1 MIFHHRLPRR
11 TPLPTVAPHPYV
23 RHRPEL
29 TLLYQVVEYHLPE
42 FREHLR
48 QHDKYLP
55 RFVIQEFE
63 DYLHCGRLE
72 QGFVRV
78 KCTGCR
84 HELLV
89 AFSCKCRGFCPFLRG
104 SPHDPDFRTPHRPRA
119 FALQTHDISVCLRF
133 GGTLRVIASRF
144 SAPGRTSMS
153 SGPFWSISSNEP
165 DLPHRLGWR
174 HRPDLKPISW
184 PLPELSTRSIR
195 TSCVIENPPSD
206 LPAQPVRNLPPVRED
221 LHPLAASRSFDEPED
236 YLRYSLTSVNIPV
249 ISPIL
254 GSPLK
259 TVEPDGIEPSTPTM
273 P

>member
-1 MIFHHRLPRR
+1 LPN
-11 TPLPTVAPHPYV
+11 VAPHPYV

-89 AFSCKCRGFCPFLRG
+89 AFSCKRRGFCPSCGARRMIET
-104 SPHDPDFRTPHRPRA
+104 SAHRQ
-119 FALQTHDISVCLRF
+119 FT
-133 GGTLRVIASRF
+133 
-144 SAPGRTSMS
+144 
-153 SGPFWSISSNEP
+153 
-165 DLPHRLGWR
+165 
-174 HRPDLKPISW
+174 K
-184 PLPELSTRSIR
+184 
-195 TSCVIENPPSD
+195 
-206 LPAQPVRNLPPVRED
+206 
-221 LHPLAASRSFDEPED
+221 
-236 YLRYSLTSVNIPV
+236 
-249 ISPIL
+249 
-254 GSPLK
+254 
-259 TVEPDGIEPSTPTM
+259 
-273 P
+273 